1 MSINLDAIPDKA
13 PRPVRPV
20 TLRWLIFLI
29 VCLVTGA
36 ITTLWFWQDTRSGS
50 VFWYCFFVFPFSFW
64 LLCFGIRRLGYK
76 CQQVW
81 ADGWDRECQAI
92 REQEIR
98 RGQRG
103 ARLIFTHASAPAGN
117 DATKLP
123 GTLQKKKVLMSP
135 VISKDQ
141 DAVIQYARLS
151 DELLAAK
158 RFMTARELLL
168 ADVLPF
174 LEALPSRW
182 HRYCSIQLNVSESDV
197 MMPEIFLPNTLT
209 CPGQGLAVL
218 DNWLDMK
225 PASPSVLIVIAAE
238 VQDIPLN
245 IAGEAVV
252 ALIFANHPI
261 PEEISTELT
270 IIHRPHCEPV
280 VRTSVAIER
289 ALLWAKQGTDNIGN
303 SWLTGWGTSTDSVWS
318 AAIEQQ
324 GLLLKDGETCWLLE
338 KSFGYTG
345 CAAPWLALICASE
358 QARQEQTAQL
368 YAHKTSADQLWV
380 GVTTPLLSDKQDL
393 S

>member
-1 MSINLDAIPDKA
+1 MSVNLDAIPDKA

-20 TLRWLIFLI
+20 ILRWLIFLI

-64 LLCFGIRRLGYK
+64 LLCFGVRRLGYK

-81 ADGWDRECQAI
+81 ADGWDRECQTI
-92 REQEIR
+92 REQEIW
-98 RGQRG
+98 RGQRS
-103 ARLIFTHASAPAGN
+103 ARLIFAHASTPVG
-117 DATKLP
+117 DDVTQLP
-123 GTLQKKKVLMSP
+123 GTLQEKQVLMSP
-135 VISKDQ
+135 VTSTDQ
-141 DAVIQYARLS
+141 DAVIRYARLS
-151 DELLAAK
+151 DELPAAK
-158 RFMTARELLL
+158 RFMMARELLL
-168 ADVLPF
+168 TDVLPF
-174 LEALPSRW
+174 IEALPSRW

-197 MMPEIFLPNTLT
+197 IMPEISLPNTLT

-252 ALIFANHPI
+252 ALIFSNHPL
-261 PEEISTELT
+261 PEETESVM
-270 IIHRPHCEPV
+270 IHRPHSEPV
-280 VRTSVAIER
+280 MRAPVVIER
-289 ALLWAKQGTDNIGN
+289 ALLWAKQAADNIHNG
-303 SWLTGWGTSTDSVWS
+303 WLTGWGTSTDSVWS
-318 AAIEQQ
+318 TAIEQQ
-324 GLLLKDGETCWLLE
+324 GLLLKDGETSWLLE

-345 CAAPWLALICASE
+345 CVAPWLALICASE
-358 QARQEQTAQL
+358 QARQGQTAQL
-368 YAHKTSADQLWV
+368 YAHKTSSDQLWV
-380 GVTTPLLSDKQDL
+380 GVTTPLFSDKQDL